1 MKVPPEAACVHCK
14 PEASSDCSSGQ
25 KLVKAALN
33 ASARIDSDF
42 ARAPPAPLEKETLLW
57 HTTCK
62 G

>member
-1 MKVPPEAACVHCK
+1 MKAPPEAACVHCK

-42 ARAPPAPLEKETLLW
+42 ASAPYPA
-57 HTTCK
+57 
-62 G
+62 